1 MALPTTQQA
10 QTQPATSAIILAAG
24 LSQRMGI
31 LNKLLIPVNGKP
43 MIRHTV
49 EQYIQAG
56 ITQIVVIVG
65 HQQERIRAAL
75 QGLCIEIVFNETFKD
90 GQITSIRCGLAA
102 VSSQS
107 HAVLVGLSDQP
118 LLTANDIQDVI
129 QAFFQQSSKSIL
141 VPYHHNVRGNPIVLS
156 TEQALSVDRD
166 GVRLGCRKLI
176 DKHPEKVFCFEA
188 THNHYTCDLDT
199 TTDVVQLLG
208 EHVIIEVSTT
218 GTKAIETSHIESNS
232 TKART

>member
-1 MALPTTQQA
+1 MTIPTTNHA
-10 QTQPATSAIILAAG
+10 SVKQTTSAIILAAG
-24 LSQRMGI
+24 LSQRMGTI
-31 LNKLLIPVNGKP
+31 NKLLIPVNRKP

-56 ITQIVVIVG
+56 INQIVVVVG

-75 QGLCIEIVFNETFKD
+75 KGLRIEIVFNEVFQD
-90 GQITSIRCGLAA
+90 GQITSIRCGLATI
-102 VSSQS
+102 SSQS
-107 HAVLVGLSDQP
+107 QAVLVGLSDQP
-118 LLTANDIQDVI
+118 LLTADDIQHLI
-129 QAFFQQSSKSIL
+129 HAFFQQSSKSIM

-199 TTDVVQLLG
+199 TTDVTQLLG
-208 EHVIIEVSTT
+208 EHAITEVSTT
-218 GTKAIETSHIESNS
+218 EINN
-232 TKART
+232 